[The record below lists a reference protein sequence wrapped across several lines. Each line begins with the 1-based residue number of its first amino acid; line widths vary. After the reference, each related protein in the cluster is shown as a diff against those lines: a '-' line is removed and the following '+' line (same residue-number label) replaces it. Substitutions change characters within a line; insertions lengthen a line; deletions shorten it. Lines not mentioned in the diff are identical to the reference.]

1 MAVITSHRFTEVED
15 DLYVELP
22 DEVELGDQLCVEL
35 EEEIPLNLADTGLCV
50 EIGEDEDEL
59 PLLID
64 FDKIGYEYVLSGGIG
79 DVEIEETSLTDKL
92 EQSIEFFKANN
103 KEAYEHALHSKKNV
117 IANKNKAN
125 VVAQN
130 EMSMSIYSKMVH
142 TAVERGMLN
151 LSSTLDDIN
160 LQIMQLDGFK
170 PSLLL
175 KDPNNPLLT
184 VAEQAK
190 AKQQLNM
197 CKNHIALA
205 ISSKAVPFYV
215 SDSDSSLLTEQ
226 MKSAYGAS
234 VNAVPTGLIE
244 AVTIETVINP
254 FEHSLNSNTI
264 ATVCSC
270 GGETIVDSLG
280 KVLYGR
286 LLFYPVTCQHCGS
299 VNILPRDDMRA
310 TINEVQIQMN
320 STKSTLPD
328 EHDLS
333 VNSFVS
339 DIFET
344 YSTSNDKEI
353 SQEFEQG
360 LKAYVANLRSKVDKV
375 HMDDPNVARVSIVN
389 HIANVTGVG
398 VDGLRDIARGSVA
411 KAHFFKLASFTDD
424 YAVNTI
430 NSIISKLKNG
440 EEITYT
446 CAKDFTEH
454 ISVLLGK
461 RVKQNQLFDGR
472 APYPMSKL
480 SLTKLQALT
489 DSPLNTAVR
498 SIEEQTKFF
507 LANTF
512 YFKPEDGKRYDK
524 KKLYS
529 ILPNIDALIEPHLLK
544 VALFV
549 AHNFIPLFWKDFRHA
564 QTLITKKQT
573 GAINLQNTDDIVKS
587 SLLLENVSLIT
598 NKHVFYTLHSE
609 LSMPELDI
617 TKLNQL
623 IMTDNSVIFNKCH
636 TLIKGNARALLDY
649 PELVDIYRRNSYAI
663 STGLHVHVLV
673 IDAVC
678 KHRDVLING
687 AKKIAHLKAI
697 KQLPP
702 PIMDNINDEAFEAF
716 CDFVKDIEAPLN
728 YDVMNA
734 VLGTTYTMQ
743 EVSSDNVTVYDI
755 DEMLADFVYDNK
767 YYLQFKEVY
776 LNGSKYMKD
785 MFRKLGKAYDD
796 NDSDK

>member
-1 MAVITSHRFTEVED
+1 MAVITSHRFTENNDE
-15 DLYVELP
+15 LYVELP
-22 DEVELGDQLCVEL
+22 EDVELGEELVVEID
-35 EEEIPLNLADTGLCV
+35 ENVPLNLADTELCV
-50 EIGEDEDEL
+50 EIEDEEEL

-64 FDKIGYEYVLSGGIG
+64 FDSIGYEDVLSSSVG
-79 DVEIEETSLTDKL
+79 DVEIEESSLTDKL
-92 EQSIEFFKANN
+92 EQSTKFFNDNN
-103 KEAYEHALHSKKNV
+103 KEAYEHALHAKKNA
-117 IANKNKAN
+117 IANKNKAS
-125 VVAQN
+125 VMSHN
-130 EMSMSIYSKMVH
+130 ERSMSIYSKMVQ
-142 TAVERGMLN
+142 TAVERGTLN
-151 LSSTLDDIN
+151 ILSTLDEIN

-190 AKQQLNM
+190 ARHQLNL

-215 SDSDSSLLTEQ
+215 SDSDNSLLTEQ
-226 MKSAYGAS
+226 METAYGDC
-234 VNAVPTGLIE
+234 VDVVPTGLIE
-244 AVTIETVINP
+244 AVTIENIINP
-254 FEHSLNSNTI
+254 FEHALNSSTI
-264 ATVCSC
+264 TTVCSC
-270 GGETIVDSLG
+270 GGETVVQSLG

-286 LLFYPVTCQHCGS
+286 VLFYPVTCQHCGS
-299 VNILPRDDMRA
+299 LNILPKEDMRS
-310 TINEVQIQMN
+310 TINEVQIQIDN
-320 STKSTLPD
+320 TQSTLPD
-328 EHDLS
+328 EHELS
-333 VNSFVS
+333 VNAFVS

-344 YSTSNDKEI
+344 HSSSNDKDV

-375 HMDDPNVARVSIVN
+375 HMCDPNVARVSIVN
-389 HIANVTGVG
+389 HIANITGVG

-411 KAHFFKLASFTDD
+411 KSHFFKLASFTDD
-424 YAVNTI
+424 YAVNTLNSVI
-430 NSIISKLKNG
+430 NKLKNG
-440 EEITYT
+440 EELTYT

-454 ISVLLGK
+454 ISILLGK
-461 RVKQNQLFDGR
+461 RIKQNQLFDGR

-480 SLTKLQALT
+480 SLTKLQALVEL
-489 DSPLNTAVR
+489 PLNTSVR

-507 LANTF
+507 LANTY

-529 ILPNIDALIEPHLLK
+529 ILPNIDMLIEPHLLK
-544 VALFV
+544 VALFM
-549 AHNFIPLFWKDFRHA
+549 AHNFIPLFWKDFDKA
-564 QTLITKKQT
+564 QGLMTKKQT
-573 GAINLQNTDDIVKS
+573 GEINLQNTDDIVKG
-587 SLLLENVSLIT
+587 SLLLENVSLVT

-609 LSMPELDI
+609 LSMPELDVP
-617 TKLNQL
+617 KLNQL
-623 IMTDNSVIFNKCH
+623 IATDTSMIFNKCH
-636 TLIKGNARALLDY
+636 SLVKKNDRALLDY
-649 PELVDIYRRNSYAI
+649 PELVDIYRRNAYAI
-663 STGLHVHVLV
+663 SSGLHVHVLV
-673 IDAVC
+673 VDAVC
-678 KHRDVLING
+678 RHNDVLING

-702 PIMDNINDEAFEAF
+702 PVLANINDEAFESF
-716 CDFVKDIEAPLN
+716 CDFIKDVEAPLN
-728 YDVMNA
+728 YEVMNA

-776 LNGSKYMKD
+776 FNGSEYMKD